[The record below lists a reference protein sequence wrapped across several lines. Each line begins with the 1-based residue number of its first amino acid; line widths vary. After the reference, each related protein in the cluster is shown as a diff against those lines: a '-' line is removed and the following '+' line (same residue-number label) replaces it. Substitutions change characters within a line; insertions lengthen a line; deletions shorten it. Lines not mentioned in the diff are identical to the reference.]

1 MSAAIVFANVGAR
14 YGGRSAL
21 SGVSAAFAPGKV
33 TGIVGPNGAGKTTLL
48 RVGLGLLPHEGG
60 AVRVQDR
67 ALKDWSREA
76 LARTIAYLPQGGDA
90 HWPLIARDLVMLGRL
105 PYRGAFGG
113 VSATDERIVD
123 DALARADASAFASRR
138 MDELSAGERARVLFA
153 RALATQAQ
161 ILFADEP
168 AAWLD
173 PAHQLKL
180 MTLLREEAAR
190 GTAIAV
196 TLHDLSLAA
205 RYCDEI
211 LVLQEGHVAA
221 MGDANMALSDEV
233 LSQVFGI
240 VALRAP
246 DPAGGTPTVVPWR
259 LTAPR

>member
-1 MSAAIVFANVGAR
+1 VSAAIVFENVSAR
-14 YGGRSAL
+14 YGGRAAL
-21 SGVSAAFAPGKV
+21 SGVSASFAPGKV

-60 AVRVQDR
+60 TVRVQGR

-90 HWPLIARDLVMLGRL
+90 HWPLVARDLVMLGRL
-105 PYRGAFGG
+105 PYRGAFAS
-113 VSATDERIVD
+113 VSAADERIVD
-123 DALARADASAFASRR
+123 EALARADASAFASRR

-161 ILFADEP
+161 ILFVDEP

-180 MTLLREEAAR
+180 MALLREEAAR

-205 RYCDEI
+205 RHCDEI
-211 LVLQEGHVAA
+211 LVLHEGRVAA
-221 MGDANMALSDEV
+221 QGTPDHALSDAI
-233 LSQVFGI
+233 LARVFAI
-240 VALRAP
+240 SAVRVASP
-246 DPAGGTPTVVPWR
+246 DTGTAVPLPWR
-259 LTAPR
+259 LTQ

>member
-1 MSAAIVFANVGAR
+1 VNTAIVFANVGAR
-14 YGGRSAL
+14 YGGRRAL
-21 SGVSAAFAPGKV
+21 SDVSVSFEPGKV

-60 AVRVQDR
+60 SVRIQDR

-90 HWPLIARDLVMLGRL
+90 HWPLVARDLVMLGRL
-105 PYRGAFGG
+105 PYHGAFGG
-113 VSATDERIVD
+113 VSATDERIAG

-153 RALATQAQ
+153 RALATEAQ

-180 MTLLREEAAR
+180 MGLLREEAAR

-205 RYCDEI
+205 RHCDEI
-211 LVLQEGHVAA
+211 LVLHEGCVAA
-221 MGDANMALSDEV
+221 RGAPDHALSDEI
-233 LSQVFGI
+233 LAHVFGI
-240 VALRAP
+240 AAVRVPSP
-246 DPAGGTPTVVPWR
+246 DAATTVPVPWR
-259 LTAPR
+259 LTR